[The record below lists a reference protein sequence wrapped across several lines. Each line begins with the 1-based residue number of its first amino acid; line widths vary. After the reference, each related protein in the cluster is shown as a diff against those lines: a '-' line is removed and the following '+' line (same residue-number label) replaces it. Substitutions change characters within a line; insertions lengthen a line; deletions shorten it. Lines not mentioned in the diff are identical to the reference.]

1 MLTGQHR
8 YVERLEGEREILSLG
23 LQEACR
29 RLIVAGVWPTESL
42 PPDGRPHSVYEL
54 LVALGMIS
62 NSKDKDLAG
71 EHSEKGHS
79 ARVRRESSLA
89 TQKPLVEI
97 AHDSS
102 NYQDLDTPISV
113 KHNVPGTRHPRS
125 RNAHTDVAS
134 GRPAA
139 TTLASPSSS
148 AHSASARKPLNEASR
163 TRNVDA
169 AAMRAPNFRA
179 VLSSP
184 DGQLWRHTTD
194 AYQEVSGP
202 SNMRKRN
209 FTVMSSS
216 QELHH
221 QGIVRQ
227 HGSDHLPGTWEAVP
241 SGQEE
246 TSPESD
252 GDTSDHIRIAF

>member
-62 NSKDKDLAG
+62 NSKDKDSAG

-89 TQKPLVEI
+89 TQKPSVQIL
-97 AHDSS
+97 DSS
-102 NYQDLDTPISV
+102 NYQDPDTPIYV
-113 KHNVPGTRHPRS
+113 EHNVPRTGYPRS
-125 RNAHTDVAS
+125 RDAHVDLAF

-139 TTLASPSSS
+139 TTPTSTSSS
-148 AHSASARKPLNEASR
+148 AHSALARKPLNEASR

-169 AAMRAPNFRA
+169 AAMEAPNFRA
-179 VLSSP
+179 VLSRP